1 MKGVIKFVIGYFS
14 PKGVHKSVIKTFFLK
29 GVIKFVIGRFYLKGD
44 DKFVK
49 KKARFKNRYNRRGQ
63 QHRYN
68 EIGTKNKVKTKNN
81 FFLKGVIK
89 FVIGRF
95 FLKGDDKFVKKKAR
109 SKNRYNR
116 RGQQHG
122 YNEIGTKNRVKIKN
136 NFFLKGVIKFVIGRF
151 FLKGDDKFVKKKRR
165 GPKIGK
171 KIGTIREVNI
181 KIRKYS

>member
-1 MKGVIKFVIGYFS
+1 MSQKKNKNFFLKGVIKFVIGYFS

-151 FLKGDDKFVKKKRR
+151 FLKGDDKFVKKK
-165 GPKIGK
+165 G
-171 KIGTIREVNI
+171 EVQ
-181 KIRKYS
+181 K

>member
-95 FLKGDDKFVKKKAR
+95 FLKGVDKFV
-109 SKNRYNR
+109 
-116 RGQQHG
+116 
-122 YNEIGTKNRVKIKN
+122 
-136 NFFLKGVIKFVIGRF
+136 
-151 FLKGDDKFVKKKRR
+151 KKRR
-165 GPKIGK
+165 GPKIGTIGEVSK
-171 KIGTIREVNI
+171 MGTMKLVQKIG
-181 KIRKYS
+181 